1 MGMIILQVVV
11 ILLLVL
17 LLGFIA
23 YGDWRNTKLREAAEA
38 VERQD
43 AAAET
48 ETD

>member
-23 YGDWRNTKLREAAEA
+23 YGDWRNGKQREAAEA
-38 VERQD
+38 AARREAAVEVESD
-43 AAAET
+43 
-48 ETD
+48 